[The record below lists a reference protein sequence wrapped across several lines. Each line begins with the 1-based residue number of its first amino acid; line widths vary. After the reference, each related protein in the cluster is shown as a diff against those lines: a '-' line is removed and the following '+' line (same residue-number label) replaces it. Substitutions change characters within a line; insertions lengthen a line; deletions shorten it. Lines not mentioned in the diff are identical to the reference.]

1 MIGVVGENGGA
12 QRGTASVVDGK
23 LEYTLSDAITH
34 SNGEGTNTAQG
45 ADIVKVTVQ
54 DGNGNTFEVD
64 VKVNV
69 VDDVPTLS
77 VGGFSGTYGQ
87 GITGKVEF
95 SFGAD
100 SGGDAK
106 IELSVNNGGKV
117 AGVSTDGGKTWTFNV
132 NDRKVTLDAE
142 TGEFH
147 YALPVSGSEDTY
159 TFQFTVTDADGDVVS
174 NADPVTVTVEG
185 TDLSEE
191 KTSVTGDDANVLTGT
206 AVSVTMI
213 ELPEGVT
220 LDTNQKVDVTLVWE
234 RSMVNCMSMKSAM

>member
-117 AGVSTDGGKTWTFNV
+117 AGVSTDGGKTWDVQCERQEVDAGMRKRV
-132 NDRKVTLDAE
+132 NSITRFLFPAAKI
-142 TGEFH
+142 
-147 YALPVSGSEDTY
+147 PIPSEL
-159 TFQFTVTDADGDVVS
+159 TVTDAGRRRG
-174 NADPVTVTVEG
+174 E
-185 TDLSEE
+185 
-191 KTSVTGDDANVLTGT
+191 
-206 AVSVTMI
+206 
-213 ELPEGVT
+213 
-220 LDTNQKVDVTLVWE
+220 Q
-234 RSMVNCMSMKSAM
+234 C